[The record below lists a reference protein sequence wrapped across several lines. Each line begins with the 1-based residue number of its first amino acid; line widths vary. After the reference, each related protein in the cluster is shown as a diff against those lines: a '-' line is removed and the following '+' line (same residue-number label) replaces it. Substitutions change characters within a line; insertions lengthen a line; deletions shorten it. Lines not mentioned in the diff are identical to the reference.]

1 MNLFNLLVNFF
12 NKINIKNNFMLIFKT
27 LLHFLFLLIIFLN
40 INELYSDDVFQFS
53 KVYLPADV
61 EFEKTRTICLFPFR
75 NVENNSQTE
84 YLSKGLPAILAST
97 FKTIK
102 YAFDEKPLPMKIQ
115 YEYGIN
121 DKKVSNTNLDK
132 SIENDPRYIKI
143 EIKVLNESK
152 PILREDSLQ
161 QGKSNSCFYI
171 ISGEYKLIST
181 DKLSI
186 KIEITESKLGKFE
199 EFNYSTTLKRA
210 FQELRDLIPELKN
223 KYFISGASTLTI
235 NTLPENE
242 MFIYIDGELIGKSPL
257 VKAPIL
263 PGKHKILI
271 IKEGFSR
278 LEQTISVNSSGD
290 SSFTFLLKKILSIG
304 KISIKTIPEGA
315 DVYYGN
321 KYLGTS
327 PIDSVDV
334 PYGQNRLKISKL
346 GYIDKYQGI
355 EISNDKIQNFSF
367 TLKEGETDL
376 YYKYNNNIFLD
387 YSNFD
392 LGNYSLY
399 STIVFYGLYM
409 YSGYRESNEKDRL
422 YGKAI
427 FNSLTFYQ
435 GLALAANNSTTYG
448 DVFLQSLA
456 YQQYLVDQVEEETYK
471 YRMGQNIGIGGVFS
485 MLMLSG
491 YFYYKGFNSDSFEIG
506 LKPASG
512 VNQSSEASIKYNF
525 KF

>member
-1 MNLFNLLVNFF
+1 MFKFKILFYL
-12 NKINIKNNFMLIFKT
+12 
-27 LLHFLFLLIIFLN
+27 LLILLILFDKK
-40 INELYSDDVFQFS
+40 ELYSEDVFQFS
-53 KVYLPADV
+53 KVYIPANV
-61 EFEKTRTICLFPFR
+61 EFEKSRTICLFPFR
-75 NVENNSQTE
+75 NTENNTQIE

-97 FKTIK
+97 FKSIK
-102 YAFDEKPLPMKIQ
+102 YAYDEKPLPMKVQ

-121 DKKVSNTNLDK
+121 DQKISSTLVDK
-132 SIENDPRYIKI
+132 SIDNDPRYIKV
-143 EIKVLNESK
+143 EMKVLNESK

-161 QGKSNSCFYI
+161 QGKSNNCFYI
-171 ISGEYKLIST
+171 ITGDYRLIST

-210 FQELRDLIPELKN
+210 FQEIRDMIPELKN
-223 KYFISGASTLTI
+223 KYFLSGASTLSI

-242 MFIYIDGELIGKSPL
+242 MFVYIDGELLGKSPL
-257 VKAPIL
+257 LKAPIL

-271 IKEGFSR
+271 IKEGYTR
-278 LEQTISVNSSGD
+278 LEQNLSVNSSGD

-327 PIDSVDV
+327 PIDSAEV
-334 PYGQNRLKISKL
+334 PYGQNRLKISKI
-346 GYIDKYQGI
+346 GYIDKYQGV
-355 EISNDKIQNFSF
+355 EVSSDTIQNFSF
-367 TLKEGETDL
+367 KLKEGETDL
-376 YYKYNNNIFLD
+376 YYKHNNNIFLD

-399 STIVFYGLYM
+399 STLVFYGLYM

-435 GLALAANNSTTYG
+435 GLALAANNSSAYG
-448 DVFLQSLA
+448 DVFFKSLA
-456 YQQYLVDQVEEETYK
+456 YQQRLVDQVEEETSK
-471 YRMGQNIGIGGVFS
+471 YRMGQNIGIGGVIS
-485 MLMLSG
+485 MLVFSG
-491 YFYYKGFNSDSFEIG
+491 YFYYKGFNSESFEIG

-512 VNQSSEASIKYNF
+512 ANQSSEASIKYNF